1 MKQTTLI
8 LFVAALAA
16 ALTAAPARAALDIT
30 AQDVPPAGP
39 EVLLASPAPPQPG
52 TYLMTH
58 GAGMTV
64 GVGQT
69 FRFARPVELD
79 RITLMVRPLTVQVP
93 GELVTL
99 LILTFDGLADVSPD
113 QIVTSG
119 VAAVPTSLVV
129 GEISYLVFDLDDVA
143 LEAGRQYGFLVDF
156 SGGGGV
162 DDSRADVFNTAADSY
177 PAGRAFLQ
185 QAGKDGAVYTAMPSD
200 LVFYLEGTMEDPPDD
215 CQLPAEPPLT
225 TAELP
230 GFRFWVSFGDPA
242 VSTWWGAGEP
252 LCMPETLC
260 VSGALPGRTE
270 VLLRIVGPKPNGYLW
285 PTLVKLSTARVEI
298 WIEQVSTGAARC
310 YVLEGAAPG
319 SDELGGLFDRTGFL
333 P

>member
-1 MKQTTLI
+1 MKQTALI
-8 LFVAALAA
+8 LFLAIILA
-16 ALTAAPARAALDIT
+16 VFVVSPIRAALDIT
-30 AQDVPPAGP
+30 TQETPPTGP
-39 EVLLASPAPPQPG
+39 RVLLASPAPAQPG

-58 GAGMTV
+58 GTGMTV

-69 FRFARPVELD
+69 FRFDRRVELD
-79 RITLMVRPLTVQVP
+79 RITVMARPLTTQVP

-99 LILTFDGLADVSPD
+99 QILTFDGLADVSPD
-113 QIVTSG
+113 QAVTAG
-119 VAAVPTSLVV
+119 VGTLPASLRV
-129 GEISYLVFDLDDVA
+129 GETSYVVFDLDDVA

-162 DDSRADVFNTAADSY
+162 NDSRVDVFNTASNSY
-177 PAGRAFLQ
+177 SQGLAFLRE
-185 QAGKDGAVYTAMPSD
+185 AGQDGAVYIAMAAD

-215 CQLPAEPPLT
+215 CDLPAEPALT

-230 GFRFWVSFGDPA
+230 GFRFWVSFGEPA
-242 VSTWWGAGEP
+242 VSTWWGTREP
-252 LCMPETLC
+252 VCMPETLC

-285 PTLVKLSTARVEI
+285 PTLVKLSTTRIEI

-310 YVLEGAAPG
+310 YVLEGAEPG
-319 SDELGGLFDRTGFL
+319 SDELEGLFDRTGFL